1 MVSLVRNTRSRAS
14 ARVVSERE
22 PAVQNASTR
31 QGSPLALF
39 ASDVAESTRVE
50 QIFGFAAGFIR
61 RVQAIMPIA
70 LSSHGRMI
78 AVANA
83 DNAIARPEKAPISEL
98 T

>member
-1 MVSLVRNTRSRAS
+1 MVSLVRNTRSREP
-14 ARVVSERE
+14 ARVVSEQE

-31 QGSPLALF
+31 QGSPLALI
-39 ASDVAESTRVE
+39 ASDAAESTRVE
-50 QIFGFAAGFIR
+50 QIFAAGFIR